1 MGVGPLRPYPLSCHV
16 SPAHDAR
23 LPSGSGLKQARFA
36 VLRFRPFAPVHPR
49 CSRRLSASLRTVK
62 FLTTFPCVSFR
73 GMKETGAISRPVPP
87 NHSDIRRAQV
97 LQPPDSRTY
106 SAEVTSFPSNLPHHR
121 RLRPNRRL
129 IMIQQHPR
137 VCQAYFF
144 KKPSYFASF
153 LHFLLV
159 TVFHWPP
166 APSKC
171 KFFPSAGRFLLPCPR
186 KRNILFLSFFKEDY
200 PWDD

>member
-1 MGVGPLRPYPLSCHV
+1 MGLLGLHPSLQSIRA
-16 SPAHDAR
+16 AHD
-23 LPSGSGLKQARFA
+23 GSN
-36 VLRFRPFAPVHPR
+36 
-49 CSRRLSASLRTVK
+49 ASLRTVK

-87 NHSDIRRAQV
+87 NHSDIRCAQV

-106 SAEVTSFPSNLPHHR
+106 SAEVTSLPSNLPHHR

-144 KKPSYFASF
+144 KKPSYFVSF
-153 LHFLLV
+153 LRFLLV
-159 TVFHWPP
+159 TMFHWPP
-166 APSKC
+166 ARPKC
-171 KFFPSAGRFLLPCPR
+171 KSFPPSGRFFLPYSG
-186 KRNILFLSFFKEDY
+186 KGNILFLSFYKEDY
-200 PWDD
+200 SWVD